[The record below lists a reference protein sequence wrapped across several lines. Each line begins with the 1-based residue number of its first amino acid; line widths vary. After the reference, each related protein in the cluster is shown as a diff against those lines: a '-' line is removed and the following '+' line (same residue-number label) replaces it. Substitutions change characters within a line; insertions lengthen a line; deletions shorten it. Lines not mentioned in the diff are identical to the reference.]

1 MKKTKKLKRTYK
13 KFRFSDC
20 LAYLFEIWKSPPR
33 ACAVVS
39 MALLDK
45 LLLDVLK
52 SGLVPVSKSQDT
64 LSAISVDAKINL
76 IYRLGIID
84 KDHYK
89 VFCHVNGIRNAFAH
103 EVEVSTFDHELVR
116 YKMEKIKSLSP
127 IKKWFEIFEFENA
140 RRTLKEEFKAIVQYL
155 IRFLLT
161 IDVKGIEVKHGDV
174 YSFLNWVENRQQTIT
189 TPGSVKN
196 NRKV

>member
-1 MKKTKKLKRTYK
+1 M
-13 KFRFSDC
+13 
-20 LAYLFEIWKSPPR
+20 
-33 ACAVVS
+33 
-39 MALLDK
+39 
-45 LLLDVLK
+45 
-52 SGLVPVSKSQDT
+52 
-64 LSAISVDAKINL
+64 
-76 IYRLGIID
+76 
-84 KDHYK
+84 
-89 VFCHVNGIRNAFAH
+89 
-103 EVEVSTFDHELVR
+103 STFDHELVR